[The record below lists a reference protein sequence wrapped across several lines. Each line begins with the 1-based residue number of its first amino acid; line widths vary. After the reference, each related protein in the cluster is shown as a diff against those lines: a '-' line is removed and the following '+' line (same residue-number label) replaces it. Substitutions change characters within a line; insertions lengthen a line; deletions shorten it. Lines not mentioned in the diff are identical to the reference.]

1 MEELTSENVV
11 TKFSSGKIFL
21 ILWLISIG
29 VMYFMSSKPGNPLV
43 LPGDIYTRKG
53 VNKIYIPLGSSLYLA
68 IVLFILL
75 KIFVRI

>member
-1 MEELTSENVV
+1 MDLEETNNVV
-11 TKFSSGKIFL
+11 TKISSGKVFL
-21 ILWLISIG
+21 IIWGISIAI
-29 VMYFMSSKPGNPLV
+29 MYFLASRPGNPLV

-75 KIFVRI
+75 KIFVKI